1 MTEPVRI
8 AISSCLL
15 GERVRYDGES
25 KLQSWLDDCGEVL
38 WVPVCPEVEIGMS
51 IPREA
56 IQIEESC
63 DGIKLLG
70 VESRQDWTEPMN
82 DFTRQRVVQL
92 QAAGIVGYIFKARS
106 PSCGIGD
113 VPLMGALGQSV
124 VGKTNGRFCD
134 VLMEMWPELPI
145 VNEVMMLDVKQR
157 MEFLQRVQ
165 QNRVK

>member
-25 KLQSWLDDCGEVL
+25 KLQSWLVDCGEVE

-82 DFTRQRVVQL
+82 DFTRQRVLQL

-134 VLMEMWPELPI
+134 VLMEMSPELTI

>member
-15 GERVRYDGES
+15 GEHVRYDGES

-82 DFTRQRVVQL
+82 DFTRQRVLQL

>member
-70 VESRQDWTEPMN
+70 VESRQDWTDPMN
-82 DFTRQRVVQL
+82 DFARQRVLQL
-92 QAAGIVGYIFKARS
+92 QAADIAGYVFKARS

-113 VPLMGALGQSV
+113 VPLMGAWGQSV

-134 VLMEMWPELPI
+134 VLMAMWPELPI
-145 VNEVMMLDVKQR
+145 ANEVMMSDAKQR
-157 MEFLQRVQ
+157 AEFLQRAQ
-165 QNRVK
+165 QNTVM

>member
-1 MTEPVRI
+1 MTETVRI

-25 KLQSWLDDCGEVL
+25 KLQSWLVDCGEVV

-56 IQIEESC
+56 IQIEESY
-63 DGIKLLG
+63 DGIKLFG
-70 VESRQDWTEPMN
+70 VESRQDWTEQMN
-82 DFTRQRVVQL
+82 DFTRQRVLQL
-92 QAAGIVGYIFKARS
+92 QAADIAGYVFKARS

-113 VPLMGALGQSV
+113 VPLMGAFGQSV

-145 VNEVMMLDVKQR
+145 ANEVIMLDAKQR
-157 MEFLQRVQ
+157 EEFLQRVQ
-165 QNRVK
+165 QNTVS

>member
-1 MTEPVRI
+1 MTEPFRI

-25 KLQSWLDDCGEVL
+25 KLQSWLVDCGDVV
-38 WVPVCPEVEIGMS
+38 WVPVCPEVEVGMS

-70 VESRQDWTEPMN
+70 VESRQDWTEQMN
-82 DFTRQRVVQL
+82 NFARQRVLQL
-92 QAAGIVGYIFKARS
+92 QAADIVGYVFKARS

-113 VPLMGALGQSV
+113 VPLMGALGQTV
-124 VGKTNGRFCD
+124 VGKTNGIFCD
-134 VLMEMWPELPI
+134 VLMEMWPELSI
-145 VNEVMMLDVKQR
+145 ANEVMMSDAKQR
-157 MEFLQRVQ
+157 VEFLQRVQ
-165 QNRVK
+165 QTR

>member
-1 MTEPVRI
+1 MTEPVQI

-25 KLQSWLDDCGEVL
+25 KRQSWLADCGDVV
-38 WVPVCPEVEIGMS
+38 WVAVCPEVEIGMS

-70 VESRQDWTEPMN
+70 VESRQDWTESMN
-82 DFTRQRVVQL
+82 DFARQRVLQL
-92 QAAGIVGYIFKARS
+92 QAAGIVGYVFKARS

>member
-82 DFTRQRVVQL
+82 DFTRQRVLQL

>member
-1 MTEPVRI
+1 MTDSIRI

-25 KLQSWLDDCGEVL
+25 KLQSWLDECGEVE

-56 IQIEESC
+56 IQIEESNA
-63 DGIKLLG
+63 GLRLIG
-70 VESRQDWTEPMN
+70 VESRQDWTEQMN
-82 DFTRQRVVQL
+82 DFARQRVLQL
-92 QAAGIVGYIFKARS
+92 QSADIVGYVFKARS

-113 VPLMGALGQSV
+113 VPLLGVMGQSV

-134 VLMEMWPELPI
+134 VLMVMWPELPI
-145 VNEVMMLDVKQR
+145 ANETMMLDTEQR
-157 MEFLQRVQ
+157 AEFFQRVQ
-165 QNRVK
+165 QNKVI

>member
-25 KLQSWLDDCGEVL
+25 KLQSWLVDCGEVE

-63 DGIKLLG
+63 DGLKLFG
-70 VESRQDWTEPMN
+70 VESRQDWTEQMN
-82 DFTRQRVVQL
+82 DFTRQRVLQL
-92 QAAGIVGYIFKARS
+92 QAAGIVGYVFKARS
-106 PSCGIGD
+106 PS
-113 VPLMGALGQSV
+113 
-124 VGKTNGRFCD
+124 
-134 VLMEMWPELPI
+134 
-145 VNEVMMLDVKQR
+145 
-157 MEFLQRVQ
+157 
-165 QNRVK
+165 

>member
-1 MTEPVRI
+1 MTEPLRI

-25 KLQSWLDDCGEVL
+25 KLQSWLVDCGEVV

-63 DGIKLLG
+63 AGIKLFG
-70 VESRQDWTEPMN
+70 VESRQDWTEQMN
-82 DFTRQRVVQL
+82 DFTRQRVLQL
-92 QAAGIVGYIFKARS
+92 QAADIAGYVFKARS

-145 VNEVMMLDVKQR
+145 ANEVMMLDAKQR
-157 MEFLQRVQ
+157 AEFLQRVQ
-165 QNRVK
+165 

>member
-1 MTEPVRI
+1 MTEPVQI

-25 KLQSWLDDCGEVL
+25 KRQSWLADCGDVV
-38 WVPVCPEVEIGMS
+38 WVAVCPEVEIGMS

-70 VESRQDWTEPMN
+70 VESRQDWTDPMN
-82 DFTRQRVVQL
+82 DFARQRVLQL
-92 QAAGIVGYIFKARS
+92 QAADIAGYVFKARS

-113 VPLMGALGQSV
+113 VPLMGAWGQSV

-134 VLMEMWPELPI
+134 VLMEMWPELSI
-145 VNEVMMLDVKQR
+145 ANEVMMSDAKQR
-157 MEFLQRVQ
+157 VEFLQRVQ
-165 QNRVK
+165 QTR

>member
-70 VESRQDWTEPMN
+70 VESRQDWTESMN
-82 DFTRQRVVQL
+82 DFARQRVLQL

>member
-1 MTEPVRI
+1 MTDSIRI

-25 KLQSWLDDCGEVL
+25 KLQSWLVDCGDVV
-38 WVPVCPEVEIGMS
+38 WVPVCPEVEVGMS
-51 IPREA
+51 IPRES

-70 VESRQDWTEPMN
+70 VESRQDWTEQMN
-82 DFTRQRVVQL
+82 NFARQRVWQL
-92 QAAGIVGYIFKARS
+92 QAADIVGYVFKARS

-113 VPLMGALGQSV
+113 VPLMGALGQAV

-134 VLMEMWPELPI
+134 VLMEMWPELSI
-145 VNEVMMLDVKQR
+145 ANEVMMSDAKQR
-157 MEFLQRVQ
+157 VEFLQRVQ
-165 QNRVK
+165 QTR

>member
-82 DFTRQRVVQL
+82 NFTRQRVLQL

-113 VPLMGALGQSV
+113 VPLMGALGQFV

>member
-1 MTEPVRI
+1 MTEPLRI

-25 KLQSWLDDCGEVL
+25 KLQSWLVDCGEVV

-63 DGIKLLG
+63 AGIKLFG
-70 VESRQDWTEPMN
+70 VESRQDWTEQMN
-82 DFTRQRVVQL
+82 DFARQRVLQL
-92 QAAGIVGYIFKARS
+92 QAADIAGYVFKARS

-145 VNEVMMLDVKQR
+145 ANEVMMLDAKQR
-157 MEFLQRVQ
+157 AEFLQRVQ
-165 QNRVK
+165 

>member
-1 MTEPVRI
+1 
-8 AISSCLL
+8 
-15 GERVRYDGES
+15 
-25 KLQSWLDDCGEVL
+25 
-38 WVPVCPEVEIGMS
+38 MS

-63 DGIKLLG
+63 DGLKLFG
-70 VESRQDWTEPMN
+70 VESRQDWTEQMN
-82 DFTRQRVVQL
+82 DFTRQRVLQL
-92 QAAGIVGYIFKARS
+92 QAADIAGYVFKARS

-145 VNEVMMLDVKQR
+145 VNEVMMLDAKQR
-157 MEFLQRVQ
+157 AEFLQRVQ
-165 QNRVK
+165 QNTVP

>member
-82 DFTRQRVVQL
+82 NFTRQRVLQL

>member
-1 MTEPVRI
+1 MTEPLRI

-25 KLQSWLDDCGEVL
+25 KLQSWLVDCGEVV

-63 DGIKLLG
+63 AGIKLFG
-70 VESRQDWTEPMN
+70 VESRQDWTEQMN
-82 DFTRQRVVQL
+82 DFARQRVLQL
-92 QAAGIVGYIFKARS
+92 QAADIAGYVFKARC

-145 VNEVMMLDVKQR
+145 ANEVMMLDAKQR
-157 MEFLQRVQ
+157 AEFLQRVQ
-165 QNRVK
+165 

>member
-1 MTEPVRI
+1 MTETVRI

-25 KLQSWLDDCGEVL
+25 KLQSWLVDCGEVV

-63 DGIKLLG
+63 DGLKLFG
-70 VESRQDWTEPMN
+70 VESRQDWTEQMN
-82 DFTRQRVVQL
+82 DFTRQRVLQL
-92 QAAGIVGYIFKARS
+92 QAADIVGYVFKARS

-145 VNEVMMLDVKQR
+145 ANEVMMLDAKQR
-157 MEFLQRVQ
+157 AEFLQRVQ
-165 QNRVK
+165 QNTVT